1 MTGLPPHLQHF
12 YPPSDD
18 DLHRLSPAASQGEE
32 FDSSS
37 HSHAPSHLQGGASH
51 TASFVLSSDDE
62 STGERGDG
70 GDDLDGDGE
79 ITRLRS
85 DYGEGPAAVT
95 ESILHPAGEYE
106 EVKAGERGKPQEAA
120 REAHARQ
127 WPDFERKVRTAEK
140 EQIMRLQ
147 ELEEQWRTVKMEH
160 RERRRLA
167 KQAAAECGSLDGP
180 NSSMPQAAP

>member
-1 MTGLPPHLQHF
+1 
-12 YPPSDD
+12 
-18 DLHRLSPAASQGEE
+18 
-32 FDSSS
+32 
-37 HSHAPSHLQGGASH
+37 
-51 TASFVLSSDDE
+51 LSSDDE

-70 GDDLDGDGE
+70 GDDLECDGE

-85 DYGEGPAAVT
+85 DYEKGLQRSQKAFSIRLENMRKSRQEKE
-95 ESILHPAGEYE
+95 ESHRKLLEKHLRDMA
-106 EVKAGERGKPQEAA
+106 
-120 REAHARQ
+120 
-127 WPDFERKVRTAEK
+127 DFERKVRTAEK

-180 NSSMPQAAP
+180 NSSMPRAAP